1 MSHPEQ
7 FYPPDRKRQ
16 KPFFHYGWIPLT
28 LVLCNSVAGGEF
40 EVRVVDAET
49 NRPVSV
55 RMSIRNQ
62 RGALIKQRGVPYHQ
76 GSFCFF
82 GSHTFKLPRGVYSYK
97 IEKGLEYQT
106 VSGQFE
112 IKREATDGVTVKVP
126 RFTNMSQRG
135 WWSGD
140 LEIYRP
146 DRDVPVLMDA
156 NDLNFAHLTAFDN
169 EGVRFKDGFPAET
182 RTRVNDSMLYSKS
195 GITDSRYGGGLVL
208 VGLGREIPL
217 PKPKTLFPVTP
228 DLNGTKPDLIFLNN
242 ASNWETPFHLANLGK
257 ENAIDAIAIA
267 GDAVSMVT
275 TRKKRVDLR
284 PPDSSVSG
292 DHPLAAWQ
300 TRIYYHAL
308 NCGFRIPPVAC
319 SGSGR
324 SANPVGYNR
333 VYVHTGQDF
342 SYQKWITNLKKGRV
356 IVTNGPVMNVL
367 FNGVLPGETI
377 QIADGSSCEVET
389 SLTLSLKEKAEYLEI
404 IRNGLVAEKISLDE
418 YAKARGRLPK
428 LTFHK
433 SGWMLVRV
441 VTRNRNAY
449 RFATSGPIYIQIGDQ
464 AICKKTSAQFFLD
477 WIVERGRMIRASS
490 AEDKL
495 EALEQLRDG
504 FDFWKEMVARG
515 D

>member
-1 MSHPEQ
+1 
-7 FYPPDRKRQ
+7 
-16 KPFFHYGWIPLT
+16 
-28 LVLCNSVAGGEF
+28 
-40 EVRVVDAET
+40 
-49 NRPVSV
+49 
-55 RMSIRNQ
+55 
-62 RGALIKQRGVPYHQ
+62 
-76 GSFCFF
+76 
-82 GSHTFKLPRGVYSYK
+82 
-97 IEKGLEYQT
+97 
-106 VSGQFE
+106 
-112 IKREATDGVTVKVP
+112 
-126 RFTNMSQRG
+126 
-135 WWSGD
+135 
-140 LEIYRP
+140 
-146 DRDVPVLMDA
+146 
-156 NDLNFAHLTAFDN
+156 
-169 EGVRFKDGFPAET
+169 
-182 RTRVNDSMLYSKS
+182 ML
-195 GITDSRYGGGLVL
+195 
-208 VGLGREIPL
+208 
-217 PKPKTLFPVTP
+217 
-228 DLNGTKPDLIFLNN
+228 
-242 ASNWETPFHLANLGK
+242 
-257 ENAIDAIAIA
+257 
-267 GDAVSMVT
+267 
-275 TRKKRVDLR
+275 
-284 PPDSSVSG
+284 
-292 DHPLAAWQ
+292 
-300 TRIYYHAL
+300 
-308 NCGFRIPPVAC
+308 FR
-319 SGSGR
+319 S
-324 SANPVGYNR
+324 
-333 VYVHTGQDF
+333 TGQDF

-377 QIADGSSCEVET
+377 QVADGSSCEVET